1 MTSSRQDLKGSK
13 SKEIIAI
20 AQGPKFKPQ
29 YCAKRE
35 REREERIAIPYSGE
49 TPFSCRPRV

>member
-35 REREERIAIPYSGE
+35 RERERRKNCHPILRGN
-49 TPFSCRPRV
+49 TFLM